1 MPNSAMIAWLN
12 HSIGILHNSP
22 NHAIMGIEQSYFP
35 RVWYVW
41 VWPLAG
47 MLTV

>member
-1 MPNSAMIAWLN
+1 MKN
-12 HSIGILHNSP
+12 HSTNRSRNPLIMQSV
-22 NHAIMGIEQSYFP
+22 NHVFMRFYFP